1 MHQHL
6 GNFPRKLSQ
15 HAHAVYEY
23 VACPPVGYPE
33 LKEEMWCHRYYLR
46 NLCDDR
52 FSDWPI
58 VDHIPLLQVGATPL
72 KLPRKLWNTLAMQC
86 MYYSARCLDPCSI
99 CESKPMCRNSTS
111 LYCKMGTSERHA

>member
-1 MHQHL
+1 MVVQMHQHL
-6 GNFPRKLSQ
+6 GNFPRRLTQ

-58 VDHIPLLQVGATPL
+58 VDHIPLLQVTCPL
-72 KLPRKLWNTLAMQC
+72 PHEPHSHKDIFTGILVYPQN
-86 MYYSARCLDPCSI
+86 
-99 CESKPMCRNSTS
+99 
-111 LYCKMGTSERHA
+111 